1 MTIFALS
8 TGPGISGIAIIRV
21 SGEDTKKVIKLL
33 TNTTVPEPR
42 IATLRKINKINT
54 SELIDDYFHFLLS
67 NHNIDYNLNIVNTL
81 RLSNLHHVLPLMINM
96 NYWKRCFFFHSAVLD
111 DIVVLSRLNKSNQMC
126 WKGLRHRIHH
136 GIMFFVKHYDNV
148 FVAENN

>member
-42 IATLRKINKINT
+42 LATLRKINKINT
-54 SELIDDYFHFLLS
+54 SELIDEGILLWFPGPEK
-67 NHNIDYNLNIVNTL
+67 
-81 RLSNLHHVLPLMINM
+81 LH
-96 NYWKRCFFFHSAVLD
+96 R
-111 DIVVLSRLNKSNQMC
+111 
-126 WKGLRHRIHH
+126 
-136 GIMFFVKHYDNV
+136 
-148 FVAENN
+148 